1 MRVGSG
7 WSRHKKR
14 QLLVDWHL
22 DKIVALD
29 QKCKVISAIENTHQK
44 NYVSEKVFDAFA
56 LLGIPLYFS
65 SKEHAIN
72 RVVPENSF
80 VNVNGN
86 LSSKYD
92 VDDISVESYM
102 QAQRQLFNTLSN
114 TKLLYDERSLFVNKV
129 MKFIS

>member
-1 MRVGSG
+1 M
-7 WSRHKKR
+7 
-14 QLLVDWHL
+14 
-22 DKIVALD
+22 
-29 QKCKVISAIENTHQK
+29 ENIFK
-44 NYVSEKVFDAFA
+44 DS
-56 LLGIPLYFS
+56 
-65 SKEHAIN
+65 
-72 RVVPENSF
+72 PENSF

-86 LSSKYD
+86 LSAKYD